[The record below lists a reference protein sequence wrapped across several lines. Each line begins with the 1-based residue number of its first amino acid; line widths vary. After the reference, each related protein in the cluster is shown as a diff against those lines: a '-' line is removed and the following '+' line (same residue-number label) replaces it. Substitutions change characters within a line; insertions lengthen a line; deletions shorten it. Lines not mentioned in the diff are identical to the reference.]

1 MYKRMYEEVMVLVA
15 CWYPIHSSFRS
26 GLGILKICA
35 LSVSLT
41 ALCHQKKGGIRP
53 TTSKEDETMQIVF
66 ARRINSPDGMG
77 SPGYCPNEFRSLDSN
92 STWQTLR
99 HVPTIPVDRL
109 VWTIHG
115 SISVFGTLFPLS
127 LCMHGYCISLFLA
140 SIFGLYWSDL
150 WSHNPQQSSRRG

>member
-53 TTSKEDETMQIVF
+53 TTSKEDETNGDDRQW
-66 ARRINSPDGMG
+66 AHKDR
-77 SPGYCPNEFRSLDSN
+77 PNI
-92 STWQTLR
+92 Q
-99 HVPTIPVDRL
+99 
-109 VWTIHG
+109 
-115 SISVFGTLFPLS
+115 
-127 LCMHGYCISLFLA
+127 
-140 SIFGLYWSDL
+140 
-150 WSHNPQQSSRRG
+150 